1 MGFFAILLGVFFGCA
16 AALFIVSIMVKDS
29 NDLGNTKGDF
39 DDFSR
44 GSLNLIIKQDRIK
57 RPKF

>member
-1 MGFFAILLGVFFGCA
+1 MGFFAIILGVFFGCA

-44 GSLNLIIKQDRIK
+44 GSRI
-57 RPKF
+57 